1 MDAHPNTIV
10 RLAMA
15 KKDHPGLNEV
25 LAQANLTLAAAILD
39 MDATSEPA
47 LAEQAAVEQATAGYA
62 QALADLL
69 QA

>member
-1 MDAHPNTIV
+1 MNAHPNTIV

-15 KKDHPGLNEV
+15 KKDHPGLNEA

-39 MDATSEPA
+39 MDTAPRPA
-47 LAEQAAVEQATAGYA
+47 LAEQAAVEQAMQAYT

-69 QA
+69 RT